1 MYSAAGEKFFIFTG
15 HIQGIYIDFET
26 SKALFGSFSDHACG
40 FLHENRLIFT
50 TTNNAFLKAFTVK
63 SQKNC
68 RLGGDFF
75 CSKSRTETPPW
86 KIPPW
91 NFKSPESEGGW
102 DLVLHFKLDHPYSIC
117 ESDRRLYR
125 KTQITT
131 IHYSSTIKKIIAIY
145 WNQEE

>member
-1 MYSAAGEKFFIFTG
+1 MVGITISRDAIPPPKAFFCARVFISIDIHVKTMYSAAGEKFFIFTG

-75 CSKSRTETPPW
+75 CSKSRTETPP
-86 KIPPW
+86 
-91 NFKSPESEGGW
+91 
-102 DLVLHFKLDHPYSIC
+102 
-117 ESDRRLYR
+117 
-125 KTQITT
+125 
-131 IHYSSTIKKIIAIY
+131 
-145 WNQEE
+145 